1 MVEGPFGAKRREVC
15 HSIVAARTKATR
27 GRARWLEGAPP
38 PNPRASSHPMYPSGA
53 DGGLGGWSGGL
64 LTALRTHTQLLWC
77 LASSSIWP
85 QRVVWGAIGRARG
98 GPKPQL
104 GLWGHP
110 LATGMP
116 PWVVVR
122 PNEQKQARVS
132 SVFQL
137 GAMWVF

>member
-1 MVEGPFGAKRREVC
+1 
-15 HSIVAARTKATR
+15 
-27 GRARWLEGAPP
+27 
-38 PNPRASSHPMYPSGA
+38 MYPSGA
-53 DGGLGGWSGGL
+53 DGGLRGWSGGL

-104 GLWGHP
+104 GLWGPP

-137 GAMWVF
+137 GATWILKLLLDAEFDVEHAGAIGFGAIRLEMTAI